1 MKIMKTNKQ
10 KEVMTKQT
18 IKIYVEGGVVTEVA
32 NLPIDCDYEIIDHDE
47 IKARLEDMERKLNNE
62 KNTI

>member
-1 MKIMKTNKQ
+1 MK
-10 KEVMTKQT
+10 KQT
-18 IKIYVEGGVVTEVA
+18 IKVYVEGGVVTEVA

-47 IKARLEDMERKLNNE
+47 IKARLEDKERELNNE

>member
-1 MKIMKTNKQ
+1 MK
-10 KEVMTKQT
+10 KQT
-18 IKIYVEGGVVTEVA
+18 IKIYVESGVVIEVA